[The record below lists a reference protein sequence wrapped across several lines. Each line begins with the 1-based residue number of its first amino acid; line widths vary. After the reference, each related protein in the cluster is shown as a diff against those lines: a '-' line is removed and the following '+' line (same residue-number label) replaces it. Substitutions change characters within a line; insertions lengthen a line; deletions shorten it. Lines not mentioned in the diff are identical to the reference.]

1 MFSFSLS
8 LPLFLPLSLFT
19 LLCLNGVSFFR
30 EERKNNSNM
39 IYLHFLWNIDVSMLK
54 FHDARGIITF
64 YIEDT

>member
-19 LLCLNGVSFFR
+19 LLCLNGVSSFR

-54 FHDARGIITF
+54 FHDASGIITF
-64 YIEDT
+64 CIEDT